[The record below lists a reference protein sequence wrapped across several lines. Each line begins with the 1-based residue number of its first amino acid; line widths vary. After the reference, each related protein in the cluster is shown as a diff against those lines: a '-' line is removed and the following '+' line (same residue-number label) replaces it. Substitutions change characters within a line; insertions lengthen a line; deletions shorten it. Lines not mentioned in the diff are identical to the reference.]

1 MDDNTKP
8 DPSEASWPASPAPIA
23 TALAP
28 YPTTAGR
35 LRPGNTSSDG
45 RRSPRAAVKENARL
59 PVRAAYA
66 ALAWVVVF
74 FAFHIYWY
82 LGGSFA
88 SPGKLPDLIHHSLVG
103 WILEVLVDAAWP
115 LGAWVCLAIA
125 RGWPQGRMRRAASIV
140 VWLGCVVLVLRGGAG
155 IVDDLTRATGLLP
168 NGLTGLS
175 TKQTTGI
182 AHLTWSGWAIDA
194 YFFAGGLLFG
204 LLAYRYRPPRS
215 EKRQRVTM
223 DLPAHRYVRPGP

>member
-8 DPSEASWPASPAPIA
+8 HPPDVNWPASSAPSS

-35 LRPGNTSSDG
+35 HRRGNRSSDD
-45 RRSPRAAVKENARL
+45 RRSPRAPVKESARL
-59 PVRAAYA
+59 TVRVAYA

-88 SPGKLPDLIHHSLVG
+88 SPGELPSLIPNHLVA
-103 WILEVLVDAAWP
+103 WILWPLNVAWP

-125 RGWPQGRMRRAASIV
+125 RGWPRGRMRRAASIV
-140 VWLGCVVLVLRGGAG
+140 VWLGCTVLVVRGVLGLL
-155 IVDDLTRATGLLP
+155 DDLTRAVGLLP
-168 NGLTGLS
+168 DGLTGLS
-175 TKQTTGI
+175 TKQTTAT
-182 AHLTWSGWAIDA
+182 AHVTWSGWAIDA

-204 LLAYRYRPPRS
+204 LLACRYRPPRS
-215 EKRQRVTM
+215 ETRQRVT
-223 DLPAHRYVRPGP
+223 VICS

>member
-8 DPSEASWPASPAPIA
+8 NPPEASWPASSAPIS

-28 YPTTAGR
+28 YPPTASR
-35 LRPGNTSSDG
+35 LRRGNRASDDQ
-45 RRSPRAAVKENARL
+45 RSPRAAVRESARL
-59 PVRAAYA
+59 PVRVAYA

-88 SPGKLPDLIHHSLVG
+88 SPGELPSLIPNHLVA
-103 WILEVLVDAAWP
+103 WILLPLNVAWP

-125 RGWPQGRMRRAASIV
+125 RGWPRGRMRPAASIV
-140 VWLGCVVLVLRGGAG
+140 VWLGCTVLVVRGVPGL
-155 IVDDLTRATGLLP
+155 IDDLTRAVGLLP
-168 NGLTGLS
+168 DGLTGLS
-175 TKQTTGI
+175 TKQTTGT
-182 AHLTWSGWAIDA
+182 AHVTVSGWAIDT
-194 YFFAGGLLFG
+194 YFVAGGLLFG

-215 EKRQRVTM
+215 EKGQRVT
-223 DLPAHRYVRPGP
+223 RTCS

>member
-1 MDDNTKP
+1 MTTTQF
-8 DPSEASWPASPAPIA
+8 I
-23 TALAP
+23 
-28 YPTTAGR
+28 TAGR
-35 LRPGNTSSDG
+35 LR
-45 RRSPRAAVKENARL
+45 RAAVKERARP
-59 PVRAAYA
+59 PVRVAYA

-125 RGWPQGRMRRAASIV
+125 RGWPQGRMRRAASLV
-140 VWLGCVVLVLRGGAG
+140 VWLGCAVLVLRGAAG
-155 IVDDLTRATGLLP
+155 LIDDLTRATGLLP

-175 TKQTTGI
+175 TEQTTGI

-204 LLAYRYRPPRS
+204 LLASRYRAPHQRETRS
-215 EKRQRVTM
+215 
-223 DLPAHRYVRPGP
+223 P

>member
-1 MDDNTKP
+1 MK
-8 DPSEASWPASPAPIA
+8 
-23 TALAP
+23 
-28 YPTTAGR
+28 G
-35 LRPGNTSSDG
+35 
-45 RRSPRAAVKENARL
+45 NARL
-59 PVRAAYA
+59 PVRVAYA

-155 IVDDLTRATGLLP
+155 ILDDLTRATGLLP
-168 NGLTGLS
+168 NGITGLS
-175 TKQTTGI
+175 TKQTTGM

-204 LLAYRYRPPRS
+204 LLATATALPD
-215 EKRQRVTM
+215 QRRDKDSRWTCS
-223 DLPAHRYVRPGP
+223 

>member
-1 MDDNTKP
+1 
-8 DPSEASWPASPAPIA
+8 
-23 TALAP
+23 
-28 YPTTAGR
+28 
-35 LRPGNTSSDG
+35 
-45 RRSPRAAVKENARL
+45 VKGKARL
-59 PVRAAYA
+59 PARVAYA
-66 ALAWVVVF
+66 AFAWVVVF

-125 RGWPQGRMRRAASIV
+125 RGWPRGRMRRAASIV
-140 VWLGCVVLVLRGGAG
+140 VGLGCVVLALRGGAG
-155 IVDDLTRATGLLP
+155 IIDDLTRATGLLP